1 MAAMPPLSPGMHS
14 PMAGMGMVPPPGMNM
29 MPPPPHMG
37 YGMGMGMGMGMP
49 PAGMSP
55 HGAPRKPHC
64 PQQDLHTSLRV
75 YRLRSHMSRTTRS

>member
-37 YGMGMGMGMGMP
+37 YGMGMGMGMP

-75 YRLRSHMSRTTRS
+75 YHLRSHISRTTRS